1 MSHFTSPAKDIPAMK
16 SALPGSLGGVVL
28 VILLV
33 LLLAGLTA
41 WRRAGPENLT
51 DWRDERLAVFQAWQ
65 AVGPA
70 REIWD
75 HPDAPVLVTVPA
87 GNSLQGA
94 PETEAERFPEESPQR
109 AVTIRHPFAL
119 GKYPVTRGEYARFV
133 EDSGYRSQTI
143 CRGYAGE
150 TELLPRWHFSWR
162 RPGFDQTN
170 RDPAVCISW
179 YDAKAY
185 VDWLSRRT
193 GHAYRLPTGEEWE
206 YAARAGTGTAR
217 WWGDDP
223 AAGCDAANGAALS
236 AKDRFTDWE
245 VANCR
250 DGALF
255 TAPVGSYRPNGFGL
269 YDMLGNVWQWVEDCA
284 ADGPAGSEAAGQA
297 CPRRT
302 MRGGSWHSHPRYVRS
317 AVRRVDG
324 AESGYAAY
332 GFRVVRDP

>member
-1 MSHFTSPAKDIPAMK
+1 MLGMIRIPAKGAPARGIPAMPVT
-16 SALPGSLGGVVL
+16 LPGSVGAVVVL
-28 VILLV
+28 ILV
-33 LLLAGLTA
+33 LAALAG
-41 WRRAGPENLT
+41 WRRAEPEDLT
-51 DWRDERLAVFQAWQ
+51 GWRAERLAAFQVWQ
-65 AVGPA
+65 AANPA

-75 HPDAPVLVTVPA
+75 HPDAPVLVTLPP
-87 GNSLQGA
+87 GSFLQGS
-94 PETEAERFPEESPQR
+94 PESEQERFPDEPLQR
-109 AVTIRHPFAL
+109 PVSIRHPVAI
-119 GKYPVTRGEYARFV
+119 GKYPVTRGEYARFIQ
-133 EDSGYRSQTI
+133 DSGYKPRTI

-162 RPGFDQTN
+162 RPGFEQTN

-193 GHAYRLPTGEEWE
+193 GKPYRLPTEAEWE
-206 YAARAGTGTAR
+206 YAARAGTRTAR

-223 AAGCDAANGAALS
+223 AKGCDAANEADLS

-284 ADGPAGSEAAGQA
+284 ADGGGT
-297 CPRRT
+297 CPQRV
-302 MRGGSWHSHPRYVRS
+302 MRGGSWHSNPRYVRS
-317 AVRRVDG
+317 AVRRIDG
-324 AESGYAAY
+324 AEIGYAAY
-332 GFRVVRDP
+332 GIRVARDP

>member
-1 MSHFTSPAKDIPAMK
+1 MTHCTSLAKDIRTMRC
-16 SALPGSLGGVVL
+16 ALPGSLGAVAVL
-28 VILLV
+28 ILL
-33 LLLAGLTA
+33 LTGLTA
-41 WRRAGPENLT
+41 WRRAEPVDLT
-51 DWRDERLAVFQAWQ
+51 GWRAERLAAFQVWQ
-65 AVGPA
+65 AGGAA
-70 REIWD
+70 RETWD

-87 GNSLQGA
+87 GSFLQGS
-94 PETEAERFPEESPQR
+94 PETEAERFPGEAIQR
-109 AVTIRHPFAL
+109 PATIRYAFAL
-119 GKYPVTRGEYARFV
+119 GKYTVTRGEYARFV

-143 CRGYAGE
+143 CRGYTGE

-162 RPGFDQTN
+162 RPGFDQTD
-170 RDPAVCISW
+170 RDPAVCIGW

-193 GHAYRLPTGEEWE
+193 GHTYRLPTEEEWE
-206 YAARAGTGTAR
+206 YAARAGTRTAR

-223 AAGCDAANGAALS
+223 AAGCDAANGADLS

-284 ADGPAGSEAAGQA
+284 ADGSAGSEEPGQT
-297 CPRRT
+297 CPRRL

>member
-109 AVTIRHPFAL
+109 AVTIEYGIQVHDAAGSWTLGEGELLTARMHAFHSHDGFA
-119 GKYPVTRGEYARFV
+119 V
-133 EDSGYRSQTI
+133 EDGWIHLPDGTLLATTRQT
-143 CRGYAGE
+143 RLAG
-150 TELLPRWHFSWR
+150 
-162 RPGFDQTN
+162 
-170 RDPAVCISW
+170 
-179 YDAKAY
+179 
-185 VDWLSRRT
+185 
-193 GHAYRLPTGEEWE
+193 
-206 YAARAGTGTAR
+206 
-217 WWGDDP
+217 
-223 AAGCDAANGAALS
+223 
-236 AKDRFTDWE
+236 
-245 VANCR
+245 
-250 DGALF
+250 
-255 TAPVGSYRPNGFGL
+255 
-269 YDMLGNVWQWVEDCA
+269 
-284 ADGPAGSEAAGQA
+284 
-297 CPRRT
+297 
-302 MRGGSWHSHPRYVRS
+302 
-317 AVRRVDG
+317 
-324 AESGYAAY
+324 
-332 GFRVVRDP
+332 

>member
-1 MSHFTSPAKDIPAMK
+1 MTHCTSLAKDIRTMRC
-16 SALPGSLGGVVL
+16 ALPGSLGAVA
-28 VILLV
+28 LLI

-41 WRRAGPENLT
+41 WRRAEPEDLT
-51 DWRDERLAVFQAWQ
+51 GWRDERLAAFQGWQ
-65 AVGPA
+65 AAGPA

-87 GNSLQGA
+87 GSYLQGA

-109 AVTIRHPFAL
+109 TVSIRHPFAL

-133 EDSGYRSQTI
+133 EDSGYRSRTI
-143 CRGYAGE
+143 CRGYTGE

-162 RPGFDQTN
+162 RPGFDQTD

-179 YDAKAY
+179 HDAQAY

-206 YAARAGTGTAR
+206 YAARAGTRTAR

-223 AAGCDAANGAALS
+223 ATGCDAANGADLS

-284 ADGPAGSEAAGQA
+284 ADGSADSEEAGRN

-332 GFRVVRDP
+332 GFRVVREP